1 MNAIYKVIWNDAL
14 RLYQVVNE
22 MCRSRRKGCSV
33 KSVHVDGSS
42 HSVAGSLKTG
52 AVIAGSALAMLAAG
66 MPAWG
71 LDLDFQEGTF
81 NMAGDRGNTPV
92 TITEGQI
99 PGDGGYF
106 VINGTAFQS
115 SSENIAAQDES
126 TSLGSLVFYAGR
138 FPEIYGKIKIEDAD
152 GNVLF
157 DEADST
163 SRFNLAGNDAVFS
176 YKISSTYQGVAGGEN
191 IILLRRLTKI
201 NLSNQQSSAN
211 GLIVYGGSHGKD
223 SSELVDLDVG
233 ITGGGN
239 IQFAY
244 TAAQGEADMG
254 YIYLNPLESSIAQ
267 DQVAGESISDYSGRT
282 TVGNVPGEEN
292 KAVTVIFGKND
303 AFGKTS
309 NLYIHDDSSV
319 WFADKDLRTKH
330 TQTVGGLTGTGEL
343 NFGNAAEVTLH
354 QTSTTAGYTDTV
366 KKTVRIDNIFTGQES
381 ADGTSGAIFNIE
393 FADDLAGYEVFFTD
407 AQDQTHYTGL
417 ITLSGGGLTAY
428 NDQYTVQNG
437 KAEYDGVNEILLNS
451 TLELKNSGQLRVPSA
466 GKGVGQ
472 VNNLIISNGNSW
484 SADSAANS
492 NAIAFDE
499 VTLGTGQLNVKGDL
513 TLNSNATVSVDAF
526 AEGGGIK
533 DAVEGKSWLDA
544 DDGLV
549 NTLIKV
555 NGKVSNSGSY
565 TLTLDGKA
573 VQADAATEIT
583 QNDEIV
589 ADATWSFNDN
599 LVFNESGKS
608 FDIEYTLTKVDI
620 RDGKEFELSAA
631 EGTASDFKAQIT
643 GTGDLLLNGSDATIE
658 IGSETAST
666 YTGKTTVTTG
676 TSVVVMHSSGLG
688 STGALSVADSADIT
702 LNEDVKQTVSSL
714 EGSGKI
720 HISSGAELF
729 LDQNSE
735 GDATVEN
742 LITMTSGGVLKVE
755 LGSSGSDNKLVFA
768 NSGTDFSGGT
778 IDLNAGWL
786 DLTEGGADFSDANIE
801 LASGT
806 KFTFGKN
813 DTVQSLTAESG
824 ARLEADALTIGG
836 DPSLTVIGNLSLSG
850 GGTFDIT
857 QVDVADN
864 LKLIDY
870 DESSHS
876 QKFIDAKGE
885 VQISRDYTLDIVGAE
900 STGNGTQTITL
911 DYQQGG
917 DEVADTTWVINDALV
932 NGSGFDASV
941 LLTGINVLDS
951 KELLIAGEAGA
962 SKTLSATV
970 DSETASGAIRFSGG
984 EITLAGKNA
993 YQVETIVDAG
1003 TKVILATSDAMG
1015 QTGKLSAQG
1024 SVELN
1029 DGVAQTVGS
1038 FNESASGTIS
1048 LLGSSL
1054 LTLEKS
1060 GAQSIANVFSGTG
1073 TFAVDLGSSEEALS
1087 FTGGSSDFRGTLSLG
1102 NLYFDLSNDAASGNA
1117 SMVESAGLVLNSGA
1131 VVNAADTEGRV
1142 IGSLAFNGGTL
1153 QVGAIDAADVG
1164 NAVLKVSGDVAVAS
1178 GKGTIATSGVD
1189 LFGTGTILSA
1199 STTGVSKNV
1208 ISYGGTFSGSV
1219 ADLNVTGLDKASEI
1233 RNTESGAVVA
1243 YGEWGGVGAKLD
1255 ESGQTISVDMVLDSI
1270 ELADADEGLILNA
1283 SGLGANQ
1290 TLKAAI
1296 ADYGNKAGKITFTSG
1311 SFVLSGEKTNTY
1323 TGETVVTAGSVAA
1336 SKKDAFGHTSN
1347 LSVSSGGSVS
1357 LTAGY
1362 AQRVQS
1368 IHASGD
1374 DALAG
1379 SGALVIDGK
1388 DGSSYI
1394 DGSNAGLT
1402 GSVAL
1407 ANGHALTTNS
1417 TTGVG
1422 SSGVL
1427 NVAAGTTFAMEGAS
1441 GNFTKTLSGSGTVKL
1456 TGSNVSVSGDNS
1468 GFTGGWQLE
1477 NSGEAST
1484 GMTVSG
1490 SADAIDAALGTEAT
1504 IALGNGTVL
1513 DLEVNSDSNL
1523 TIDDELT
1530 GTGRLEVAG
1539 TSGYSFGFETNW
1551 NDADQFTGTVALTG
1565 IGMTVG
1571 GDQDFGANNAANL
1584 AHANLELSG
1593 GSLLTVDGAVTAFDT
1608 VAVHNGGFSIGAM
1621 GYFSPTDKASGLSQL
1636 TIGQLNLDKG
1646 GSGQIFI
1653 NMPASNNGDVLGTVV
1668 QSSLIS
1674 GGVNPFQTLIATD
1687 FGIGDS
1693 FNQLSLVNSGN
1704 ITSVSQ
1710 QITDG
1715 TNTVATGYYGFQLGL
1730 ADSNTDVGIQ
1740 YNLTQI
1746 DIWSGQSLTLSESGT
1761 LGALISSDSG
1771 TGNLVIAKSGVIEL
1785 TNSGN
1790 SYTGDTTVLGEL
1802 TAHAHALGSGDLL
1815 VSGAYTNAG
1824 ANTVSNLDVG
1834 ENGVLKLDSVLTVSP
1849 NTSGSTIL
1857 GAITGSGAL
1866 NVSAESLTITANS
1879 GTAAYSGTVG
1889 LGTADGSATLVLNGV
1904 NALGAGSI
1912 AFVNAESVIDI
1923 NNSGSLAF
1931 SNAISGE
1938 GLITVDL
1945 SGGNFEFTGNSQGNL
1960 ASGSDLV
1967 LEHAVFDLSDST
1979 TNYNADVALK
1989 LDITV
1994 NSSSTLANAG
2004 TSDKTIHG
2012 LTLDGGFVDLGELNS
2027 GHGQISL
2034 SGGNLTVTASG
2045 ATIKLDTVAQTS
2057 ESGDRVIAD
2066 KGHELFSGGLFDLNI
2081 FENVGSV
2088 TSAGSNLSGN
2098 QALISGLGTDSG
2110 FSGTSEQLLQD
2121 ADDDKVADDLVAVL
2135 SRDSGAF
2142 YYNAEEDLV
2151 FLEYGFK
2158 AIDLRWQDSG
2168 QGLTIDADGYSG
2180 NAVLSATVTGSG
2192 NLVLGGTM
2200 AIGGSGDNTYT
2211 GATYV
2216 QSGAHVTAAKDDAF
2230 GTTKQLD
2237 IASDADVKINDGISQ
2252 TVGALTGEGTLTLGS
2267 GAGFTITNKS
2277 GNSSDSIVINSLVSG
2292 GSDAAFTIDG
2302 AYGESGRAAVSFETA
2317 AKLAGTTFRLENV
2330 QFELDSTSGN
2340 NASTAASADDF
2351 VIGSNTQT
2359 TIAADDGSYQ
2369 FNELSFESGTLAVT
2383 GVTLQESGG
2392 DAVGTPVINV
2402 GTLDVS
2408 GSGSLS
2414 VAANIDSSFDIL
2426 KNDQSQYVSTL
2437 IAFDNLTGD
2446 DQANLNAA
2454 AELAA
2459 SEIKNNDDRI
2469 VAYVGWSG
2477 NVTWNQEA
2485 GKSGGSVGMAYQVAN
2500 VQLADADDGSDGLVI
2515 STKNDGDS
2523 SLTALV
2529 TDYVSGGTAV
2539 AGTITFAGGN
2549 VTIGSTS
2556 ASGANTYTGRTQITD
2571 GTVTL
2576 AKDSGFGLTSELA
2589 ISSGSANLAGFSQ
2602 TVGGLTISDS
2612 GSITGSGSLTLGIAD
2627 GGTSTV
2633 SGSGSTFGGTIHLV
2647 NGHTLTMNDA
2657 AGLGASGT
2665 FALDDGTTIRFE
2677 NDSDGILSK
2686 TLSGAGSVTLVNS
2699 KVSATADNS
2708 GFSGLWTVSGGSS
2721 LSAASTD
2728 SLKADAML
2736 GTGVIN
2742 IADTGDRLNLTLGA
2756 ADGASASL
2764 DNEVTGTGS
2773 ISVVS
2778 TSADDT
2784 RFGFAET
2791 WTPNAFTGSMAISST
2806 GSGVLSMTVSAVEDS
2821 SGAANAA
2828 NLAGAGFTVGE
2839 NALLRVE
2846 SGGVV
2851 STFEDLTFSDGDIA
2865 FGSDLARQDAG
2876 FGSLKISGSIAGG
2889 GNVVIEEAESGK
2901 TSDTLANTGVVAAAR
2916 DDLFFTLIDA
2926 KSGEVAINNWTL
2938 NGSSGQQT
2946 IRQDIKQGA
2955 DGVVA
2960 HAVYNYVLAAG
2971 DSGHDLGIAYDMTGI
2986 EILTGKTLEL
2996 TEGGELS
3003 VTLSDEPSGSNGSL
3017 KVASGALVL
3026 TGENTYTGLT
3036 TVAGGANL
3044 TAGASGL
3051 GKTSGLVVE
3060 DKAAYTNSGANTVG
3074 SLTVDGTLTLAD
3086 TLTVT
3091 GSGSI
3096 NAGATVSGSGTLAL
3110 QSGTTTVYAGAAASR
3125 GYTGDITLADGADL
3139 TLVAQSGSAGLG
3151 TGGIAHAAD
3160 DAGDSTV
3167 LVSGTGNATLT
3178 NAIDGNLVLNVDLDP
3193 AADSGDKFAFAA
3205 SQSDGAFT
3213 GTLTLVDGT
3222 IELFNAANAA
3232 GLKSASLSLRSEGV
3246 LVVNDAGLADRA
3258 MANLT
3263 LAGGLID
3270 FGVMNT
3276 ADAGSGQ
3283 ISLSGAL
3290 NITGKTNVK
3299 LALADL
3305 ADADGS
3311 SAFGTGQKLY
3321 LIEGSG
3327 FGSVNTGNL
3336 AWSGSQNSTTQT
3348 VMQETTEVADL
3359 TFSSGSFGADDGG
3372 VFAQWD
3378 LKKIDLLS
3386 NASGGYSI
3394 TGNGT
3399 ISALITG
3406 SGDMTLASGDITIG
3420 GSGDNNYSGSTFVAG
3435 ADVTLAKHE
3444 ALGNTELLDI
3454 SSGSVAFGETTQ
3466 TIGAMNVDESGAFT
3480 MGPSGS
3486 LTLTADSI
3494 IASENASVSGTITV
3508 SSGAALTLTNADAAG
3523 NAALTLDGLDADRK
3537 ASAIVLSGVAGEG
3550 DAAAEFDNLVSGNG
3564 VIELVSGSHVQL
3576 ANTSNSFETLVVE
3589 SDSTGVVNGMD
3600 QTSNALGD
3608 EYLRANLRVSGALA
3622 LSGESGWTLSNVLN
3636 LDESGTVSVSANG
3649 GAFNFSSGNASNAG
3663 NIKGTIALSDA
3674 TFRIDGYNETAL
3686 TNATLR
3692 IDAPSVGKTSS
3703 VAIATGDDSQHIGG
3717 LELNGGELIFEGTI
3731 GADGKTPTSQLGQLD
3746 VDSLTLKSGTI
3757 RVTAADT
3764 ASGGTIAQGSVV
3776 SVQDEGVYQ
3785 SLITSSEVIN
3795 GDLEHAGINLD
3806 VKDVSGNSAQL
3817 ISSNITDGNDT
3828 VAYGKFGF
3836 DLALGDSGKSLGV
3849 QYSLQEIELLAEKT
3863 LNISENGS
3871 LNAHLTGSGNLT
3883 VSSAEELTLSDRG
3896 EDDAND
3902 YTGAT
3907 TVTGKLTAE
3916 AHTLGTL
3923 ANHTSLLDVQASG
3936 KFTNAGGNV
3945 IGALNEAQS
3954 GSISLNDVL
3963 TIAGDAASSVAGKVN
3978 GAGSLALQSGNL
3990 SVAATTQASDF
4001 TGNVLLGTTDKAASL
4016 TYQSGAAFGTGTI
4029 GFVNSNSKLAVEDL
4043 TSGYVLANLI
4053 SGAGLIE
4060 VTGTA
4065 ANAAFG
4071 FNEDQTLLAEGTQVS
4086 LTSVDYNLS
4095 AKGSDVLAKTSL
4107 AMTSGVLTVNAGDDA
4122 GDTRK
4127 IGGLNVSG
4135 TTIEFGTLGA
4145 GTGHIDLQG
4154 KALEAE
4160 DITLKLNAQLS
4171 NKTGDNGAAAMAA
4184 SDSVTLIANA
4194 NAGSTVS
4201 LDELT
4206 LVTGE
4211 TGNAFSQLIYQGGEN
4226 PAARIEGVVSGLG
4239 FEAVEGSQNQNLV
4252 ANLTNEKLVILHT
4265 YVVTTTGE
4273 IGLQVT
4279 DKYGNAGNLTVSGAD
4294 TTLTLT
4300 NSGNDYHGATTV
4312 ESGAALVLA
4321 ADKTL
4326 GNTSALNVATGA
4338 AVDFRSFDQTIGSIS
4353 ASGALTSEMP
4363 TETQSDVGTLTI
4375 TSGGTV
4381 VGANGGFHMDV
4392 AFGASGGTLTINDVE
4407 GLGTGIITSESED
4420 AELVLSGESAFGE
4433 FDNDVSGSGGLTI
4446 ASGAAVELT
4455 GNNDFTGGLTVDH
4468 ASVTASGNIKSHIGS
4483 GPIALNN
4490 SGQAAFTLT
4499 DASDADVNGGWTWTN
4514 AVTGDGSLALTK
4526 GEELNSVDELLF
4538 SAGSLSGFSGDL
4550 TIGNWTLSL
4559 ASGSGTLKE
4568 LSGSQL
4574 HDLIL
4579 AEGTDAVVSGQAS
4592 LSGKNL
4598 TVNSGA
4604 SLSFT
4609 DVGAPGETTA
4619 GSHLAVDS
4627 LTLDKGYII
4636 NLNIDEEK
4644 SEVSAGD
4651 LLTQDTSSGTSIA
4664 VATAGKGGI
4673 SLAQDGSLTVNG
4685 STPSSDGTIRFAV
4698 DQGENAVEA
4707 ESGHVADAIYGYD
4720 IAVDTTDAN
4729 SDSLTVRYDLDGVSI
4744 LEDKTL
4750 VLSGVSNDDS
4760 DDQNKLSVYVTG
4772 EGGLRIAENSVR
4784 LVKTEN
4790 GNSYTG
4796 ATTVTRGASLY
4807 AEANTLGTQ
4816 SAHTSLLDIA
4826 GAAYIE
4832 GDNVVG
4838 KLNVGSYGVL
4848 DIAAQTSFTL
4858 ASTINSPDEEG
4869 SRIAG
4874 RLTGNGKLTVTG
4886 NGMVH
4891 DGIDPDL
4898 TIEGSQGGFHGDLVL
4913 GSGAWVDIEGNS
4925 LMLFGNAD
4933 SAADILISKNSL
4945 LTISNSRPGDALFAS
4960 VIANNEDVGDEG
4972 GGIVELTLANADDV
4986 IRFASGQAAADFTGT
5001 FDLQKGTIDFG
5012 DLYYDDV
5019 ENPAADVFDEATLV
5033 LRADATA
5040 ILNGVNN
5047 PNNANVSKLGG
5058 LTMNGGTIEAGA
5070 IGYTE
5075 NGPQSSLID
5084 LQNGVLTLNKAQ
5096 GSTIEFSTSTDA
5108 AAISDAGTEVLLA
5121 GASGAEVAII
5131 DNIGSLVLVDG
5142 NDSKQVS
5149 GSGTVSIAAGESGY
5163 LTATTPAGTGPQVI
5177 SQNVNGKS
5185 AEVAESTRKYSEAL
5199 SYNADKGTLSVVY
5212 EVDKLGLLYQTNAVS
5227 ANNYLIDSNWYGLT
5241 LTAVA
5246 DQNTSFGAVIANGS
5260 SGETGNIVF
5269 KGAENGLIT
5278 LTGNNTYEGKTWLTS
5293 NAAVVFGADNAFG
5306 STEALRIDS
5315 GSSVDLNGHAQTA
5328 GALFALGANALKGS
5342 GQLTVAGDALIQGAN
5357 KDLSADLVF
5366 NGDVTIKDEAALGTG
5381 NVALGAGVDLTI
5393 AGTEASGSL
5402 VNAITGDATTSINV
5416 ASGADITFES
5426 LKLGDAGYTGA
5437 LNLTG
5442 SSAAALDTEGA
5453 IGNAVSVESGSKLSL
5468 SLAAALESGALSFGN
5483 AEISGTLE
5491 ISDLS
5496 FNLSEKQS
5504 IFKKG
5509 SELSAGAGA
5518 VVSVGD
5524 QVSGSLWNL
5533 TLGSGSS
5540 IDFAANGT
5548 PGAAENPG
5556 VILDGALSLSGSVT
5570 VGVTLEDYVNANPD
5584 AVAGAQEALAGR
5596 PLTGQDMMN
5605 ETAGVITTLI
5615 DGAVA
5620 NSGNASASINL
5631 DVKDGYDAQKDELTI
5646 AVSNNGSDEKV
5657 AEGIYGYSAAVS
5669 DDGADLNL
5677 VYGLKEVSLVN
5688 EKTLELAGGYD
5699 AAVSDNTLSAK
5710 VTGAGSLEITSGTV
5724 SLVNDENSYSG
5735 ATTVEAGAALIAG
5748 AAGHALGRTSA
5759 LVLAG
5764 TTDGSSGGSAE
5775 ILGVETVGSLR
5786 VGDNAALKLATDASK
5801 LTVAGGET
5809 NEISGELTGAGDLAI
5824 TGSATQLT
5832 VYSANAG
5839 YTGDVALE
5847 SGAGLTLKMTD
5858 SLGSGS
5864 SAGTISIAEGAS
5876 LRVEVEA
5883 ADPAVD
5889 SVSGATRKTSATL
5902 ANAVT
5907 GSGTVV
5913 VDLSSTESLE
5923 NNQLRFSFADDQT
5936 QDFDGK
5942 IVLKKGGYSLAYAT
5956 DDKDAPM
5963 TANQNAA
5970 YNAEIVVEEDGHLFV
5985 STKNHENNRFIDK
5998 HIGALTLA
6006 GGNIYFG
6013 GLRYDMGSL
6022 DAGLGGQ
6029 LELNGESGGKLQI
6042 TQKSYVNL
6050 DAGATNSL
6058 SSEGSEL
6065 LAADEGAKIDLIQ
6078 HAADVVLGTDAA
6090 VVSISDDGLEK
6101 VNAAINDYLSLDYE
6115 NTDAEQ
6121 TLQQNGRDV
6130 AKVTRSFGEQAFG
6143 VNQSETEN
6151 DHELW
6156 DVYLNY
6162 HVSKLELIDSGAGL
6176 VITNTDADDDRQQ
6189 SLSMQITGSGN
6200 LTLSGVEGSSILLGN
6215 AADTVSNDYTG
6226 ATLVSGKVTVVAAEG
6241 EAFGKTSA
6249 LTVESG
6255 AAVDFGSYDQTLG
6268 NLYADGTLKGT
6279 ADSTLTITGKSEING
6294 SNSALLSNIVLAGE
6308 GTVTTSDNAEALGS
6322 GAVTIAEGTTLVVA
6336 DQDGGKLD
6344 NNLSGTGTLVIGTS
6358 GAAPTGSG
6366 APVELTGSNEALD
6379 ATIRVE
6385 SGWSISA
6392 SMAAGET
6399 TEDRIGSSS
6408 LALLGSSEAAF
6419 SQAVGDL
6426 HWNSNVSGSGNLKL
6440 EAESGKQIEI
6450 DGGLEDFKGTVT
6462 IAGGELSLGTGND
6475 SNTAHLGGTENL
6487 VVSADQGNSASV
6499 KVEEGDKVVLSSNL
6513 TVKGEDA
6520 KLVFEAPVTPG
6531 TIDTDGQLRVDGDL
6545 TVNEGG
6551 VVSVKVDGKLDMAG
6565 TATADLTV
6573 QDVLTADRSED
6584 LALVIAEAHK
6594 ITLGDGALEVLDED
6608 GNPITSEVAIDIT
6621 DNGESIATGYYK
6633 YDLST
6638 NESKTQLGAAYQ
6650 LTRVDVNSGETLALS
6665 GPHIGDYRDP
6675 KDFENAASLDAAITG
6690 KGGFALTD
6698 GQLTL
6703 TSTGNAYAG
6712 ATTVGNGAHD
6722 STKLTVAA
6730 GSSLGN
6736 TESLRVFGN
6745 AELVNESVKTTVGSM
6760 QIDDGG
6766 RLTLGNDS
6774 VLTVE
6779 DSDAASNIEGT
6790 LSGAGSL
6797 VLGEGVTLA
6806 ADADKAEGFTGDVSL
6821 GKDARYE
6828 LTSADGAAV
6837 NMSFSASGTVGLAG
6851 DFTLNKASSDFSG
6864 TFALADGSSVTT
6876 SNLAALGSAD
6886 ASIGTADESAKA
6898 TLTVDVDEDGTLEQT
6913 LGGGITLVKDGS
6925 GALAL
6930 SDNAMGA
6937 GAVTAAQGSVSFG
6950 TDDEDVYETVLT
6962 VKNGASAAGFGSIG
6976 GLTVEKGGMFS
6987 MSGKTFTVSSSLSNN
7002 GTINVGAVPA
7012 EGSEVSV
7019 DDIGNTLVIDG
7030 DYVVDGGTLN
7040 LNALISGN
7048 SGSKADSVE
7057 IAGGITGEGLIDV
7070 NVHSS
7075 STGGELDYMG
7085 LVSVQGGDDGDS
7097 LKLKDSIKIG
7107 DLYYRLMWSSQENEY
7122 YLQSSVTDPGDGSW
7136 NTEDV
7141 ENVGGGTRSALAF
7154 VEAQTFDLSLHD
7166 HIGETLY
7173 VDPLTGEERST
7184 TFWMIQRGDWTKFDN
7199 ASGQLSADG
7208 HVYTTHLG
7216 ADLVTQQTDAG
7227 TVRWG
7232 VLGSFADGQFDLSSN
7247 VDGKIARGEFRG
7259 YSVGGYLAFE
7269 SSAESGPFA
7278 ALQLRYNRFDN
7289 ENGKDEYDVDGVSV
7303 TAEAGYDMLL
7313 SKGTTESG
7321 RTYEWRVEPHVR
7333 AYWTNFGDPDDYTT
7347 PLGETYSSSFD
7358 NGMLVRVGA
7367 RTKIASLKG
7376 TGPAVQAYAEANWV
7390 YNNGDYSTTV
7400 ATKYGESTSTQEG
7413 ANFAE
7418 LRLGL
7423 EAQFTPSV
7431 NLWVE
7436 GHHQTGADNYESSG
7450 AMIGFKYR
7458 W

>member
-1 MNAIYKVIWNDAL
+1 M
-14 RLYQVVNE
+14 
-22 MCRSRRKGCSV
+22 
-33 KSVHVDGSS
+33 
-42 HSVAGSLKTG
+42 
-52 AVIAGSALAMLAAG
+52 
-66 MPAWG
+66 
-71 LDLDFQEGTF
+71 
-81 NMAGDRGNTPV
+81 
-92 TITEGQI
+92 
-99 PGDGGYF
+99 
-106 VINGTAFQS
+106 
-115 SSENIAAQDES
+115 
-126 TSLGSLVFYAGR
+126 
-138 FPEIYGKIKIEDAD
+138 
-152 GNVLF
+152 
-157 DEADST
+157 
-163 SRFNLAGNDAVFS
+163 
-176 YKISSTYQGVAGGEN
+176 
-191 IILLRRLTKI
+191 
-201 NLSNQQSSAN
+201 
-211 GLIVYGGSHGKD
+211 
-223 SSELVDLDVG
+223 
-233 ITGGGN
+233 
-239 IQFAY
+239 
-244 TAAQGEADMG
+244 
-254 YIYLNPLESSIAQ
+254 
-267 DQVAGESISDYSGRT
+267 
-282 TVGNVPGEEN
+282 
-292 KAVTVIFGKND
+292 
-303 AFGKTS
+303 
-309 NLYIHDDSSV
+309 
-319 WFADKDLRTKH
+319 
-330 TQTVGGLTGTGEL
+330 
-343 NFGNAAEVTLH
+343 
-354 QTSTTAGYTDTV
+354 
-366 KKTVRIDNIFTGQES
+366 
-381 ADGTSGAIFNIE
+381 
-393 FADDLAGYEVFFTD
+393 
-407 AQDQTHYTGL
+407 
-417 ITLSGGGLTAY
+417 
-428 NDQYTVQNG
+428 
-437 KAEYDGVNEILLNS
+437 
-451 TLELKNSGQLRVPSA
+451 
-466 GKGVGQ
+466 
-472 VNNLIISNGNSW
+472 
-484 SADSAANS
+484 
-492 NAIAFDE
+492 
-499 VTLGTGQLNVKGDL
+499 
-513 TLNSNATVSVDAF
+513 
-526 AEGGGIK
+526 
-533 DAVEGKSWLDA
+533 
-544 DDGLV
+544 
-549 NTLIKV
+549 
-555 NGKVSNSGSY
+555 
-565 TLTLDGKA
+565 
-573 VQADAATEIT
+573 
-583 QNDEIV
+583 
-589 ADATWSFNDN
+589 
-599 LVFNESGKS
+599 
-608 FDIEYTLTKVDI
+608 
-620 RDGKEFELSAA
+620 
-631 EGTASDFKAQIT
+631 
-643 GTGDLLLNGSDATIE
+643 
-658 IGSETAST
+658 
-666 YTGKTTVTTG
+666 
-676 TSVVVMHSSGLG
+676 
-688 STGALSVADSADIT
+688 
-702 LNEDVKQTVSSL
+702 
-714 EGSGKI
+714 
-720 HISSGAELF
+720 
-729 LDQNSE
+729 
-735 GDATVEN
+735 
-742 LITMTSGGVLKVE
+742 
-755 LGSSGSDNKLVFA
+755 
-768 NSGTDFSGGT
+768 
-778 IDLNAGWL
+778 
-786 DLTEGGADFSDANIE
+786 
-801 LASGT
+801 
-806 KFTFGKN
+806 
-813 DTVQSLTAESG
+813 
-824 ARLEADALTIGG
+824 
-836 DPSLTVIGNLSLSG
+836 
-850 GGTFDIT
+850 
-857 QVDVADN
+857 
-864 LKLIDY
+864 
-870 DESSHS
+870 
-876 QKFIDAKGE
+876 
-885 VQISRDYTLDIVGAE
+885 
-900 STGNGTQTITL
+900 
-911 DYQQGG
+911 
-917 DEVADTTWVINDALV
+917 
-932 NGSGFDASV
+932 
-941 LLTGINVLDS
+941 
-951 KELLIAGEAGA
+951 
-962 SKTLSATV
+962 
-970 DSETASGAIRFSGG
+970 
-984 EITLAGKNA
+984 
-993 YQVETIVDAG
+993 
-1003 TKVILATSDAMG
+1003 
-1015 QTGKLSAQG
+1015 
-1024 SVELN
+1024 
-1029 DGVAQTVGS
+1029 
-1038 FNESASGTIS
+1038 
-1048 LLGSSL
+1048 
-1054 LTLEKS
+1054 
-1060 GAQSIANVFSGTG
+1060 
-1073 TFAVDLGSSEEALS
+1073 
-1087 FTGGSSDFRGTLSLG
+1087 
-1102 NLYFDLSNDAASGNA
+1102 
-1117 SMVESAGLVLNSGA
+1117 
-1131 VVNAADTEGRV
+1131 
-1142 IGSLAFNGGTL
+1142 
-1153 QVGAIDAADVG
+1153 
-1164 NAVLKVSGDVAVAS
+1164 
-1178 GKGTIATSGVD
+1178 
-1189 LFGTGTILSA
+1189 
-1199 STTGVSKNV
+1199 
-1208 ISYGGTFSGSV
+1208 
-1219 ADLNVTGLDKASEI
+1219 
-1233 RNTESGAVVA
+1233 
-1243 YGEWGGVGAKLD
+1243 
-1255 ESGQTISVDMVLDSI
+1255 
-1270 ELADADEGLILNA
+1270 
-1283 SGLGANQ
+1283 
-1290 TLKAAI
+1290 
-1296 ADYGNKAGKITFTSG
+1296 
-1311 SFVLSGEKTNTY
+1311 
-1323 TGETVVTAGSVAA
+1323 TAGSVSAA
-1336 SKKDAFGHTSN
+1336 KDNAFGHTSN
-1347 LSVSSGGSVS
+1347 LTVSASGSVS
-1357 LTAGY
+1357 FAEDKT
-1362 AQRVQS
+1362 QHVQS

-1374 DALAG
+1374 GALAG
-1379 SGALVIDGK
+1379 SGELVIDGK

-1402 GSVAL
+1402 GSVTL
-1407 ANGHALTTNS
+1407 ASGHTLTTNS

-1427 NVAAGTTFAMEGAS
+1427 NVLESTTFAMEGAS
-1441 GNFTKTLSGSGTVKL
+1441 GSFTKTLSGSGTVKL

-1468 GFTGGWQLE
+1468 GFTGAWQLK

-1490 SADAIDAALGTEAT
+1490 SADAIDAALGSGAS
-1504 IALGNGTVL
+1504 IALGDDTVL
-1513 DLEVNSDSNL
+1513 NLQVDSKSDL
-1523 TIDDELT
+1523 TIDDKLT

-1571 GDQDFGANNAANL
+1571 GDQDIGANNAANL
-1584 AHANLELSG
+1584 AHANLELSS

-1608 VAVHNGGFSIGAM
+1608 VAVHSGGFSIGAM
-1621 GYFSPTDKASGLSQL
+1621 GFFSPTDKASGLSQL
-1636 TIGQLNLDKG
+1636 TIGQLKLDAG
-1646 GSGQIFI
+1646 DSGQIFI

-1668 QSSLIS
+1668 QSSLLS
-1674 GGVNPFQTLIATD
+1674 GGVDPFQILIATNTAID
-1687 FGIGDS
+1687 EDS
-1693 FNQLSLVNSGN
+1693 FKRLSLVNSGN

-1715 TNTVATGYYGFQLGL
+1715 TNAVATGYYDFKLGL
-1730 ADSNTDVGIQ
+1730 ADSGTDVGIQ
-1740 YNLTQI
+1740 YDLKQI
-1746 DIWSGQSLTLSESGT
+1746 DILNGQSLTLSESGT

-1771 TGNLVIAKSGVIEL
+1771 AGNLVIAKSGVIEL
-1785 TNSGN
+1785 TNGGN
-1790 SYTGDTTVLGEL
+1790 RYTGSTTVIGQL
-1802 TAHAHALGSGDLL
+1802 TANANALGSGALL

-1824 ANTVSNLDVG
+1824 ANTVSSLDVD
-1834 ENGVLKLDSVLTVSP
+1834 ENGILNLDSVLTVSP
-1849 NTSGSTIL
+1849 NTSGSTIQ
-1857 GAITGSGAL
+1857 GAITDSGAL
-1866 NVSAESLTITANS
+1866 NVSAESLTITANDDTNYA
-1879 GTAAYSGTVG
+1879 GIVG
-1889 LGTADGSATLVLNGV
+1889 LGTVDGSGATLVLNGA
-1904 NALGAGSI
+1904 NALGAGSV
-1912 AFVNAESVIDI
+1912 AFVNAGSVVDI
-1923 NNSGSLAF
+1923 NHSGNLAF
-1931 SNAISGE
+1931 SNAISGS
-1938 GLITVDL
+1938 GTIKVDL

-1967 LEHAVFDLSDST
+1967 LEHAVFDLSGT
-1979 TNYNADVALK
+1979 TNYNDDVALK

-1994 NSSSTLANAG
+1994 NAGSTLANAG

-2012 LTLDGGFVDLGELNS
+2012 LTLDGGLVDLGELNS

-2034 SGGNLTVTASG
+2034 SGGKLTVTASG

-2057 ESGDRVIAD
+2057 ESGDRVISGN
-2066 KGHELFSGGLFDLNI
+2066 GHDLFSGGLFDLNI

-2088 TSAGSNLSGN
+2088 TSAGSDLSGDH
-2098 QALISGLGTDSG
+2098 ALISGLETNEG
-2110 FSGTSEQLLQD
+2110 FSGTSEKLLQD
-2121 ADDDKVADDLVAVL
+2121 ADGDNVADDLVAVL

-2142 YYNAEEDLV
+2142 YYNADKDFV

-2158 AIDLRWQDSG
+2158 AIDLQWESSG
-2168 QGLTIDADGYSG
+2168 KGLTIDANGYEG

-2200 AIGGSGDNTYT
+2200 AIGGSGGNTYT

-2216 QSGAHVTAAKDDAF
+2216 KSGGHVTAAKDDAF

-2237 IASDADVKINDGISQ
+2237 IASSADVKINDGFSQ

-2267 GAGFTITNKS
+2267 GAGFTIANKS
-2277 GNSSDSIVINSLVSG
+2277 GNSSDSIVINSFVSG

-2302 AYGESGRAAVSFETA
+2302 AYGESGRAAVSFKTA
-2317 AKLAGTTFRLENV
+2317 AALAGTTFRLENA

-2351 VIGSNTQT
+2351 VIGRNTQT
-2359 TIAADDGSYQ
+2359 TIAADETSYQ
-2369 FNELSFESGTLAVT
+2369 FKELSFESGTLAVT
-2383 GVTLQESGG
+2383 GVTLQESGD
-2392 DAVGTPVINV
+2392 DAVETPVINV

-2408 GSGSLS
+2408 GTGSLS

-2446 DQANLNAA
+2446 QDNLKAA

-2459 SEIKNNDDRI
+2459 SEVKNGDKT

-2500 VQLADADDGSDGLVI
+2500 VQLADADADSDGLVI
-2515 STKNDGDS
+2515 STDNAAGSDS

-2529 TDYVSGGTAV
+2529 TDYVSGGKAV
-2539 AGTITFAGGN
+2539 AGTITFADGN
-2549 VTIGSTS
+2549 VTIGSAS
-2556 ASGANTYTGRTQITD
+2556 ASGANTYTGRTQIKG

-2576 AKDSGFGLTSELA
+2576 AKDSGFGQTSELA
-2589 ISSGSANLAGFSQ
+2589 ISSGSADLAGFSQ

-2612 GSITGSGSLTLGIAD
+2612 GSITGTDTGTLTLGIAD

-2633 SGSGSTFGGTIHLV
+2633 SGSGSKFDGTIHLV

-2657 AGLGASGT
+2657 AGLGTSGT

-2686 TLSGAGSVTLVNS
+2686 TLSGSGSVTLVNS
-2699 KVSATADNS
+2699 NVSATADNS

-2721 LSAASTD
+2721 SLSAASTA
-2728 SLKADAML
+2728 STTADDML

-2742 IADTGDRLNLTLGA
+2742 LADTGDSLNLTLGA

-2764 DNEVTGTGS
+2764 DNEVTGSGS

-2784 RFGFAET
+2784 RFDFAKI
-2791 WTPNAFTGSMAISST
+2791 WTPHAFTGSMAISST
-2806 GSGVLSMTVSAVEDS
+2806 GSGSLTMAVSAAQGS

-2828 NLAGAGFTVGE
+2828 NLAGADFTVGE

-2851 STFEDLTFSDGDIA
+2851 STFKDLAFSGGDIA
-2865 FGSDLARQDAG
+2865 FGSNLARQDSG

-2889 GNVVIEEAESGK
+2889 GNVVIGEAVSGK
-2901 TSDTLANTGVVAAAR
+2901 TSDTLANTGVVAAAG

-2926 KSGEVAINNWTL
+2926 QSGTVDADKWTL
-2938 NGSSGQQT
+2938 NGSSGQQV
-2946 IRQDIKQGA
+2946 IRQDIKQGE
-2955 DGVVA
+2955 DSSESVVA
-2960 HAVYNYVLAAG
+2960 HAVYKYGLAAG
-2971 DSGHDLGIAYDMTGI
+2971 DSGHDLGIAYDMTAI
-2986 EILTGKTLEL
+2986 EILTDKTLEL
-2996 TEGGELS
+2996 TEDGELS
-3003 VTLSDEPSGSNGSL
+3003 VTLSDQPSGSNGSL
-3017 KVASGALVL
+3017 KVSSGTLTL
-3026 TGENTYTGLT
+3026 TGTNAYTGLT
-3036 TVAGGANL
+3036 TVAAGASL
-3044 TAGASGL
+3044 TAGKTGL

-3060 DKAAYTNSGANTVG
+3060 GNAAYTNSGANTVG
-3074 SLTVDGTLTLAD
+3074 SLDVDGTLTLAD
-3086 TLTVT
+3086 TLTLTVT

-3096 NAGATVSGSGTLAL
+3096 NESATVSGAGTLAL
-3110 QSGTTTVYAGAAASR
+3110 QSGTTTVSAGAAASS
-3125 GYTGDITLADGADL
+3125 GYTGAITLAEGADL

-3151 TGGIAHAAD
+3151 TGAISHAAG
-3160 DAGDSTV
+3160 DADESTV

-3178 NAIDGNLVLNVDLDP
+3178 NTIAGNLDLNVDLDP
-3193 AADSGDKFAFAA
+3193 AADGGDKFAFAA
-3205 SQSDGAFT
+3205 SQSGGAFT

-3232 GLKSASLSLRSEGV
+3232 GLKSASLSLQSEGV

-3276 ADAGSGQ
+3276 ADADSGQ
-3283 ISLSGAL
+3283 IKLSGAL

-3299 LALADL
+3299 LSLADL
-3305 ADADGS
+3305 DDAEGS

-3327 FGSVNTGNL
+3327 FESVDTDNL
-3336 AWSGSQNSTTQT
+3336 VWSGSNDSDSITQT
-3348 VMQETTEVADL
+3348 VVQENTKVADL
-3359 TFSSGSFGADDGG
+3359 TFSSGSFDADDGG

-3378 LKKIDLLS
+3378 LTEIELLS
-3386 NASGGYSI
+3386 DASGGYAI
-3394 TGNGT
+3394 TGDGT
-3399 ISALITG
+3399 IAALITG

-3420 GSGDNNYSGSTFVAG
+3420 GSGDNTYSGSTFVTG
-3435 ADVTLAKHE
+3435 AAVTLAKNE

-3454 SSGSVAFGETTQ
+3454 SNGSVAFGETTQ
-3466 TIGAMNVDESGAFT
+3466 TIGAMNVGESGAFT

-3589 SDSTGVVNGMD
+3589 SDSTGVVSGMD

-3674 TFRIDGYNETAL
+3674 TFRIDGDNETAL

-3731 GADGKTPTSQLGQLD
+3731 GADGKTPTLQLGQLD
-3746 VDSLTLKSGTI
+3746 VGSLTLSSGTI

-3764 ASGGTIAQGSVV
+3764 ASGGTIAQGNVV

-4001 TGNVLLGTTDKAASL
+4001 TGDVLLGTTDEAAVL
-4016 TYQSGAAFGTGTI
+4016 TYQNGATFGIGTI
-4029 GFVNSNSKLAVEDL
+4029 CFANSDSKLAVEDL

-4071 FNEDQTLLAEGTQVS
+4071 FNEAQSLLAEGTQVS

-4107 AMTSGVLTVNAGDDA
+4107 AMTSGVLTVHVGDDA

-4135 TTIEFGTLGA
+4135 TTIDFGTLGA

-4154 KALEAE
+4154 KELAA
-4160 DITLKLNAQLS
+4160 DDVTLKLNAQLS

-4300 NSGNDYHGATTV
+4300 NSGNDYYGATTV

-4744 LEDKTL
+4744 LKDKTL
-4750 VLSGVSNDDS
+4750 VLSGASNDDS
-4760 DDQNKLSVYVTG
+4760 AEENALSVYVTG

-4784 LVKTEN
+4784 LAETEK

-4838 KLNVGSYGVL
+4838 KLNVGQYGVL

-4874 RLTGNGKLTVTG
+4874 RLTGDGKLTVTG

-4925 LMLFGNAD
+4925 MMLFGNTD
-4933 SAADILISKNSL
+4933 SAADILVSKNSL

-5012 DLYYDDV
+5012 DLYYDNV

-5033 LRADATA
+5033 LRSNATA
-5040 ILNGVNN
+5040 VLNGVND
-5047 PNNANVSKLGG
+5047 PNDANVSKLGG
-5058 LTMNGGTIEAGA
+5058 LSLDGGTIEAGT
-5070 IGYTE
+5070 IGYTK

-5084 LQNGVLTLNKAQ
+5084 LQDGVLTLNKAQ
-5096 GSTIEFSTSTDA
+5096 GSTIEFSTSTEA
-5108 AAISDAGTEVLLA
+5108 AAISDSGTEVLLA
-5121 GASGAEVAII
+5121 GAFGAEVAII

-5142 NDSKQVS
+5142 NNSEHVS
-5149 GSGTVSIAAGESGY
+5149 GSGTLSIAAGESGY
-5163 LTATTPAGTGPQVI
+5163 LTAVTPEGTGPQAI
-5177 SQNVNGKS
+5177 SQKVGSES
-5185 AEVAESTRKYSEAL
+5185 AIVAESTRKYSEAL
-5199 SYNADKGTLSVVY
+5199 NYSAEDGTLSVVY
-5212 EVDKLGLLYQTNAVS
+5212 EIDKLGLLYQTNAVS
-5227 ANNYLIDSNWYGLT
+5227 ASNYSVDSNWYGLT

-5246 DQNTSFGAVIANGS
+5246 DEITSFGADIANGS
-5260 SGETGNIVF
+5260 NDRRGNIVF
-5269 KGAENGLIT
+5269 KGADNGFIT
-5278 LTGNNTYEGKTWLTS
+5278 LTGSNTYSGKTWLTS
-5293 NAAVVFGADNAFG
+5293 DAAVVFGADNAFG

-5315 GSSVDLNGHAQTA
+5315 GSSVDLSGHSQTA
-5328 GALFALGANALKGS
+5328 GALFALGANALKGDGS
-5342 GQLTVAGDALIQGAN
+5342 LTVAGDALLQGAN
-5357 KDLSADLVF
+5357 EALSADLAF
-5366 NGDVTIKDEAALGTG
+5366 NGDVTIKDEAALGKG

-5393 AGTEASGSL
+5393 TGTEASGSL
-5402 VNAITGDATTSINV
+5402 VNAITGNESTSINV

-5442 SSAAALDTEGA
+5442 SSAAALETEGA
-5453 IGNAVSVESGSKLSL
+5453 IANAVSVEKGSKLSL
-5468 SLAAALESGALSFGN
+5468 AAASESDALSFGN

-5491 ISDLS
+5491 IAQLS
-5496 FNLSEKQS
+5496 FNLSEEQS
-5504 IFKKG
+5504 IFKMG

-5524 QVSGSLWNL
+5524 QVSGHLSNL
-5533 TLGSGSS
+5533 TLGSGSR

-5605 ETAGVITTLI
+5605 ETAGVISTLI

-5669 DDGADLNL
+5669 ANGADLNL
-5677 VYGLKEVSLVN
+5677 VYGLKEVRLEN

-5699 AAVSDNTLSAK
+5699 AALSDNTLSAK

-5735 ATTVEAGAALIAG
+5735 ATKVDAGAALIAG
-5748 AAGHALGRTSA
+5748 AAGHALGNTSA

-5832 VYSANAG
+5832 VNSANAG

-5883 ADPAVD
+5883 ADPEVD

-5970 YNAEIVVEEDGHLFV
+5970 YNAEIVVEGDGHLFV

-6336 DQDGGKLD
+6336 DQDGGELD

-6358 GAAPTGSG
+6358 GAAPSGSS

-6392 SMAAGET
+6392 SMAEGET
-6399 TEDRIGSSS
+6399 TADRIGSSS

-6419 SQAVGDL
+6419 SQAGSDL

-6440 EAESGKQIEI
+6440 EAESRKQIEI

-6462 IAGGELSLGTGND
+6462 IAGGELSLGTGNN

-6487 VVSADQGNSASV
+6487 VVSADAGNSASV
-6499 KVEEGDKVVLSSNL
+6499 KVEAGDKVVLTSNL

-6665 GPHIGDYRDP
+6665 GPHIGDYYDQ

-6690 KGGFALTD
+6690 TGGFALTD

-6766 RLTLGNDS
+6766 RLTLDNDS
-6774 VLTVE
+6774 VLTVK
-6779 DSDAASNIEGT
+6779 DSDAASNIAGT

-6898 TLTVDVDEDGTLEQT
+6898 TLTVDVDEDGTLKQT

-6950 TDDEDVYETVLT
+6950 ADDEDVYETVLT
-6962 VKNGASAAGFGSIG
+6962 VKNGASAAGFGTIG

-7002 GTINVGAVPA
+7002 GTINVGAVAA

-7057 IAGGITGEGLIDV
+7057 ISGGITGSGLIDV

-7085 LVSVQGGDDGDS
+7085 LVSVQGGGDGDS

-7216 ADLVTQQTDAG
+7216 ADLITQQTDAG

-7269 SSAESGPFA
+7269 STAESGPFA

>member
-330 TQTVGGLTGTGEL
+330 TQTVGGLTGKGEL

-451 TLELKNSGQLRVPSA
+451 TLELKNSGQLRVSSVE
-466 GKGVGQ
+466 KGVGQ

-526 AEGGGIK
+526 AEGGIE
-533 DAVEGKSWLDA
+533 DAVEGKSWLAA

-555 NGKVSNSGSY
+555 DGNVSNSGSY

-573 VQADAATEIT
+573 VQDDATTEIT
-583 QNDEIV
+583 QDGEQV
-589 ADATWSFNDN
+589 ADATWSFTDN

-608 FDIEYTLTKVDI
+608 FDIEYTLTTVGI
-620 RDGKEFELSAA
+620 RDGKEFELTAA
-631 EGTASDFKAQIT
+631 EGTQSDFKAQIT
-643 GTGDLLLNGSDATIE
+643 GTGDLLLNGSGATIE
-658 IGSETAST
+658 IGSATAST

-676 TSVVVMHSSGLG
+676 TSVVVTHSSGLG

-720 HISSGAELF
+720 DISSGAELF

-768 NSGTDFSGGT
+768 NSGTDFNGGT

-786 DLTEGGADFSDANIE
+786 DLGASKNVDFSDAKID

-806 KFTFGKN
+806 RFTFGSN
-813 DTVQSLTAESG
+813 DKIQSLTAESG
-824 ARLEADALTIGG
+824 VRLEASTLTIGG
-836 DPSLTVIGNLSLSG
+836 APSMTVGSLNLSG
-850 GGTFDIT
+850 GGVFNIT
-857 QVDVADN
+857 SIDVADD
-864 LKLIDY
+864 LSLIDY
-870 DESSHS
+870 DGDAMHS
-876 QKFIDAKGE
+876 QSFIDADSAS
-885 VQISRDYTLDIVGAE
+885 ISGDYTIDITDATDLD
-900 STGNGTQTITL
+900 NGRQQITL
-911 DYQQGG
+911 DYKQSGVT
-917 DEVADTTWVINDALV
+917 VAQTTWELSDALQA
-932 NGSGFDASV
+932 GSGFDASV
-941 LLTGINVLDS
+941 LLTGIEVLDDE
-951 KELLIAGEAGA
+951 ELLIAGTDNK
-962 SKTLSATV
+962 SKELSAALSSAT
-970 DSETASGAIRFSGG
+970 SEGAVRFSGG
-984 EITLAGKNA
+984 TIELNAKNS
-993 YQVETIVDAG
+993 YTVETIVDAD
-1003 TKVILATSDAMG
+1003 TTVVLKQSDAMG
-1015 QTGKLSAQG
+1015 QTGKLSAAGGVQLESG
-1024 SVELN
+1024 VE
-1029 DGVAQTVGS
+1029 QTVRS
-1038 FNESASGTIS
+1038 FNSGSSGTIS
-1048 LLGSSL
+1048 LLGNSV
-1054 LTLEKS
+1054 LTLDAES
-1060 GAQSIANVFSGTG
+1060 AQSIANVFAGSG
-1073 TFAVDLGSSEEALS
+1073 TFAVDLGDSGRALS
-1087 FTGGSSDFRGTLSLG
+1087 FSNSGNSGFSGTLSLG
-1102 NLYFDLSNDAASGNA
+1102 NLYFDLSNGAASGNA

-1153 QVGAIDAADVG
+1153 QVGAIDAADAG
-1164 NAVLKVSGDVAVAS
+1164 SAVLKVSGDVSVDS

-1199 STTGVSKNV
+1199 STTGVSKDV
-1208 ISYGGTFSGSV
+1208 ISYGGNFSGSV
-1219 ADLNVTGLDKASEI
+1219 ADLTVTGLDKASEI
-1233 RNTESGAVVA
+1233 RNTESGDVVA
-1243 YGEWGGVGAKLD
+1243 YGKWSGLGANLD
-1255 ESGQTISVDMVLDSI
+1255 KSGKTISVDMVLDSI

-1296 ADYGNKAGKITFTSG
+1296 ADYGDKAGKITFTSG

-1407 ANGHALTTNS
+1407 VNGHALTTNS

-1427 NVAAGTTFAMEGAS
+1427 NVADGTTFAMEGANGS
-1441 GNFTKTLSGSGTVKL
+1441 FTKTLSGSGTVKL

-1468 GFTGGWQLE
+1468 GFTGTWQLE

-1490 SADAIDAALGTEAT
+1490 TADAIDAALGSGAS
-1504 IALGNGTVL
+1504 IALGDGTVL
-1513 DLEVNSDSNL
+1513 ALQVDSNDL

-1539 TSGYSFGFETNW
+1539 TSGYSFGFETNLD
-1551 NDADQFTGTVALTG
+1551 DADQFTGTVALTG

-1571 GDQDFGANNAANL
+1571 GEEDYGANNAANL
-1584 AHANLELSG
+1584 EHANLELSD
-1593 GSLLTVDGAVTAFDT
+1593 GSLLTVVGAVTAFDT
-1608 VAVHNGGFSIGAM
+1608 VAVHNGGFSIGKM
-1621 GYFSPTDKASGLSQL
+1621 GFFSPTDNASGLSQL

-1785 TNSGN
+1785 TNGGN
-1790 SYTGDTTVLGEL
+1790 RYTGSTTVIGQL
-1802 TAHAHALGSGDLL
+1802 TANANALGSGALL

-1849 NTSGSTIL
+1849 NTSGSKIL

-1912 AFVNAESVIDI
+1912 AFVNAGSVVDI
-1923 NNSGSLAF
+1923 NHSGNLAF
-1931 SNAISGE
+1931 SNAISGS
-1938 GLITVDL
+1938 GTINVDL

-1960 ASGSDLV
+1960 ASGSNLV
-1967 LEHAVFDLSDST
+1967 LEDAVFDLSDST
-1979 TNYNADVALK
+1979 TNYNDDVALK

-2012 LTLDGGFVDLGELNS
+2012 LTLDGGLVDLGELNS
-2027 GHGQISL
+2027 EHGQISL
-2034 SGGNLTVTASG
+2034 SGGKLTVTASG

-2057 ESGDRVIAD
+2057 ESGDRVID
-2066 KGHELFSGGLFDLNI
+2066 DNGHDLFSGGLFDLNI

-2098 QALISGLGTDSG
+2098 HALISGLGTDSG
-2110 FSGTSEQLLQD
+2110 FSGTSEKLLQD
-2121 ADDDKVADDLVAVL
+2121 ADGINGAYDLVAVL

-2142 YYNAEEDLV
+2142 YYNADEDLV

-2158 AIDLRWQDSG
+2158 AIDLQWERSG

-2267 GAGFTITNKS
+2267 GAGFTIANES

-2340 NASTAASADDF
+2340 NAKTAASADDF

-2359 TIAADDGSYQ
+2359 TIAADRTSYQ
-2369 FNELSFESGTLAVT
+2369 FKELSFESGTLAVT
-2383 GVTLQESGG
+2383 GVTLQASGG
-2392 DAVGTPVINV
+2392 AAAVGTPVIHV

-2408 GSGSLS
+2408 GTGSLS

-2437 IAFDNLTGD
+2437 IAFDELTG
-2446 DQANLNAA
+2446 DQANLKAA

-2459 SEIKNNDDRI
+2459 SEIKNGEKT

-2477 NVTWNQEA
+2477 KVTWNQEE
-2485 GKSGGSVGMAYQVAN
+2485 GQSGGSVGMAYQVAN

-2529 TDYVSGGTAV
+2529 TDYVSGGKAV
-2539 AGTITFAGGN
+2539 AGTITFAGGD
-2549 VTIGSTS
+2549 VTIGSAS
-2556 ASGANTYTGRTQITD
+2556 ASGANTYTGRTQITG

-2612 GSITGSGSLTLGIAD
+2612 GSITGTDTGTLTLGIAD

-2633 SGSGSTFGGTIHLV
+2633 SGSGSTFDGTIHLV

-2657 AGLGASGT
+2657 AGLGSAGT
-2665 FALDDGTTIRFE
+2665 FALDEDTAIRIENDADGT
-2677 NDSDGILSK
+2677 LSK
-2686 TLSGAGSVTLVNS
+2686 TLSGAGSVTLDHSN
-2699 KVSATADNS
+2699 VSVTADNS
-2708 GFSGLWTVSGGSS
+2708 GFSGLWTVSNGSA
-2721 LSAASTD
+2721 LSATSTG
-2728 SLKADAML
+2728 SLTADAML
-2736 GTGVIN
+2736 GSDAISLVGT
-2742 IADTGDRLNLTLGA
+2742 DDSLNLTLGA
-2756 ADGASASL
+2756 SDGASASL
-2764 DNEVTGTGS
+2764 DNEVTGSGS

-2778 TSADDT
+2778 TSAGDT
-2784 RFGFAET
+2784 RFDFAKT
-2791 WTPNAFTGSMAISST
+2791 WTSGGFTGGMTILST
-2806 GSGVLSMTVSAVEDS
+2806 GSGSLTMAVSAAQGS

-2828 NLAGAGFTVGE
+2828 NLADANFTVGE

-2851 STFEDLTFSDGDIA
+2851 STFKDLAFSDGDIA
-2865 FGSDLARQDAG
+2865 FDSNLARQDSG
-2876 FGSLKISGSIAGG
+2876 FGSLNISGSISGG
-2889 GNVVIEEAESGK
+2889 GNVVIGEVESGK
-2901 TSDTLANTGVVAAAR
+2901 TSDTLANTGVVAAAG

-2926 KSGEVAINNWTL
+2926 QSGTVDADKWTL
-2938 NGSSGQQT
+2938 NGSSGHQT
-2946 IRQDIKQGA
+2946 IRQNIEQGE
-2955 DGVVA
+2955 DGSESVVA
-2960 HAVYNYVLAAG
+2960 HAVYDYGLAAG

-3110 QSGTTTVYAGAAASR
+3110 QSGTTTVYAGAAASS

-3232 GLKSASLSLRSEGV
+3232 GLKSASLSLQSEGV
-3246 LVVNDAGLADRA
+3246 LVVNGAALADRG
-3258 MANLT
+3258 MADLT

-3276 ADAGSGQ
+3276 ANAGSGQ

-3311 SAFGTGQKLY
+3311 SAFGTGQTLY

-3327 FGSVNTGNL
+3327 FETVDTDNL
-3336 AWSGSQNSTTQT
+3336 AWSGSDDSITQT
-3348 VMQETTEVADL
+3348 VQQGGRNVANL
-3359 TFSSGSFGADDGG
+3359 TFSSGSFDADDGG

-3378 LKKIDLLS
+3378 LTEIELLS
-3386 NASGGYSI
+3386 DASGGYSI
-3394 TGNGT
+3394 AGDGT
-3399 ISALITG
+3399 IAALITG

-3420 GSGDNNYSGSTFVAG
+3420 GSGDNTYSGSTFVTG
-3435 ADVTLAKHE
+3435 AAVTLAKDE

-3454 SSGSVAFGETTQ
+3454 SNGSVAFGETTQ
-3466 TIGAMNVDESGAFT
+3466 TIGAMNVGESGAFT

-3486 LTLTADSI
+3486 LTLTADST
-3494 IASENASVSGTITV
+3494 IASANAGVSGAITV
-3508 SSGAALTLTNADAAG
+3508 SSGAALTLTNAEAAG
-3523 NAALTLDGLDADRK
+3523 
-3537 ASAIVLSGVAGEG
+3537 SAVLYLAGVDSENTVSSVVLSGINGADGS
-3550 DAAAEFDNLVSGNG
+3550 ASEFDNLVSGNG
-3564 VIELVSGSHVQL
+3564 VVELISGSHVKL
-3576 ANTSNSFETLVVE
+3576 SNTANKFVALDVDRN
-3589 SDSTGVVNGMD
+3589 STGVVSGMD

-3674 TFRIDGYNETAL
+3674 TFRIDGDNETAL

-3731 GADGKTPTSQLGQLD
+3731 GADGKTPTLQLGQLD
-3746 VDSLTLKSGTI
+3746 VGSLTLSSGTI

-3764 ASGGTIAQGSVV
+3764 ASGGTIAQGNVV

-3817 ISSNITDGNDT
+3817 ISSNITDGNYT

-3954 GSISLNDVL
+3954 GSITLNDVL

-3990 SVAATTQASDF
+3990 SVAATTQASDYS
-4001 TGNVLLGTTDKAASL
+4001 GNVLLGTTDKAASL

-4053 SGAGLIE
+4053 SGAGLIG

-4122 GDTRK
+4122 GDTRN

-4160 DITLKLNAQLS
+4160 DVTLKLNAQLS

-4206 LVTGE
+4206 LATDE
-4211 TGNAFSQLIYQGGEN
+4211 AGNASFKQVIYQDGDA
-4226 PAARIEGVVSGLG
+4226 PAARIEGVFSGLG

-4252 ANLTNEKLVILHT
+4252 ANLTNQKLVILGT
-4265 YVVTTTGE
+4265 YVVSTNGE

-4279 DKYGNAGNLTVSGAD
+4279 DEKGKAGNLTVSGAG

-4300 NSGNDYHGATTV
+4300 NIRNDYYGATNV
-4312 ESGAALVLA
+4312 ESGAALVLKA
-4321 ADKTL
+4321 QHTL
-4326 GNTSALNVATGA
+4326 GNTSALNVASGA
-4338 AVDFRSFDQTIGSIS
+4338 TVNFGSFDQTIGSIS
-4353 ASGALTSEMP
+4353 ASGTLISTDSTDSP
-4363 TETQSDVGTLTI
+4363 SGVGTLTI
-4375 TSGGTV
+4375 ASGGTV
-4381 VGANGGFHMDV
+4381 TGANSGFHMNVD
-4392 AFGASGGTLTINDVE
+4392 FYGTLEINNAD
-4407 GLGTGIITSESED
+4407 GLGDGDISARSG
-4420 AELVLSGESAFGE
+4420 ELVLNGARGT
-4433 FDNDVSGSGGLTI
+4433 FDNNVDGSGGLAI
-4446 ASGAAVELT
+4446 ASGADVALT
-4455 GNNDFTGGLTVDH
+4455 GTNTFTGGLTVDQ
-4468 ASVTASGNIKSHIGS
+4468 ASVTASGDIKSHIGS

-4499 DASDADVNGGWTWTN
+4499 DPSGSANGDWTWTN

-4744 LEDKTL
+4744 LKDKTL
-4750 VLSGVSNDDS
+4750 VLSGASNDDS
-4760 DDQNKLSVYVTG
+4760 AEENALSVYVTG

-4784 LVKTEN
+4784 LAETET
-4790 GNSYTG
+4790 GNSYAG

-4874 RLTGNGKLTVTG
+4874 RLTGEGKLTVTG

-4925 LMLFGNAD
+4925 LMLFGNTD
-4933 SAADILISKNSL
+4933 SAADILVSKNSL

-4972 GGIVELTLANADDV
+4972 GGIVELSLANADDV
-4986 IRFASGQAAADFTGT
+4986 IRFASGQATAGFTGT

-5047 PNNANVSKLGG
+5047 PNNANVSKLGS

-5342 GQLTVAGDALIQGAN
+5342 GQLTVAGDALLQGAN
-5357 KDLSADLVF
+5357 EALSADLAF
-5366 NGDVTIKDEAALGTG
+5366 NGDVTIEDEAALGTG

-5393 AGTEASGSL
+5393 TGTEASGSL
-5402 VNAITGDATTSINV
+5402 VNAITGNESTSINV

-5453 IGNAVSVESGSKLSL
+5453 IANAVSVEKGSRL
-5468 SLAAALESGALSFGN
+5468 SLAAASESDALSFEN

-5491 ISDLS
+5491 IADLS
-5496 FNLSEKQS
+5496 FNLSEEQS
-5504 IFKKG
+5504 IFQKG

-5524 QVSGSLWNL
+5524 QVSGSLSNL
-5533 TLGSGSS
+5533 TLGSGSR

-5605 ETAGVITTLI
+5605 ETAGVISTLI

-5913 VDLSSTESLE
+5913 VNLSSTESLD

-5936 QDFDGK
+5936 QNFNGK

-5970 YNAEIVVEEDGHLFV
+5970 YNAEIVVEKEGHLFV

-5998 HIGALTLA
+5998 HIGSLTLA

-6042 TQKSYVNL
+6042 TQKSFVNL

-6058 SSEGSEL
+6058 SSAGSEL

-6090 VVSISDDGLEK
+6090 VSISDDGLDV
-6101 VNAAINDYLSLDYE
+6101 VNAEINNYLSLDYE

-6200 LTLSGVEGSSILLGN
+6200 LTLSGVSGSSILLGN
-6215 AADTVSNDYTG
+6215 DADSVSNDYTG
-6226 ATLVSGKVTVVAAEG
+6226 ETLVSGKVTVVAAQD

-6255 AAVDFGSYDQTLG
+6255 AAVDFGDYSQTLG

-6499 KVEEGDKVVLSSNL
+6499 KVEAGDKVVLSSNL

-6690 KGGFALTD
+6690 TGGFALTD

-6712 ATTVGNGAHD
+6712 ATTVGNGAHG

-6774 VLTVE
+6774 VLTVK
-6779 DSDAASNIEGT
+6779 DSDAASNIAGT
-6790 LSGAGSL
+6790 ISGAGSL

-6886 ASIGTADESAKA
+6886 ASIGTADDSAKA
-6898 TLTVDVDEDGTLEQT
+6898 TLTVDIDEDGTLEQT

-6950 TDDEDVYETVLT
+6950 ADDEDVYETVLT
-6962 VKNGASAAGFGSIG
+6962 VKNGASASGFGTIG

-6987 MSGKTFTVSSSLSNN
+6987 MSGSTFTVSSSLSNN

-7057 IAGGITGEGLIDV
+7057 ISGGITGSGLIDV